1 MMKKVIH
8 FIIIVLMSLPLL
20 SLAKSISHFEG
31 KKFRA
36 DITYDCEEG
45 NVSCDNVS
53 LKSTRVKDNS
63 SIVLKGETINTNC
76 PDVCDFRGYRFANGQ
91 YDYSFYPDQKG
102 ESLWDYIVTF
112 KGNVIAQDVG
122 VMK

>member
-20 SLAKSISHFEG
+20 SLAKSVSHFEG

-76 PDVCDFRGYRFANGQ
+76 PDVCDFRGYRFAKGQ
-91 YDYSFYPDQKG
+91 YDYSFYPSQKG

-112 KGNVIAQDVG
+112 KGKVIAQDVG
-122 VMK
+122 IMK